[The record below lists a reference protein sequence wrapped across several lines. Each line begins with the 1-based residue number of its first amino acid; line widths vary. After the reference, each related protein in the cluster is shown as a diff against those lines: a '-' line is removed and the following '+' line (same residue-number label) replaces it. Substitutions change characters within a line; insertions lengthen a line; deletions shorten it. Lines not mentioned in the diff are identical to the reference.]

1 MKCYFVGPVELA
13 AVGVSI
19 AIFNQI
25 SKITII
31 PLVSVTTSLVAE
43 EDAAEQ
49 NHQSEKE
56 ILLEESVVNGSV
68 KVDIHHQAEKA
79 GNHQSEKEILLEES
93 VVNESVKVDVQD
105 QAEKAGTYIFQG

>member
-1 MKCYFVGPVELA
+1 M
-13 AVGVSI
+13 GVSI

-49 NHQSEKE
+49 R
-56 ILLEESVVNGSV
+56 
-68 KVDIHHQAEKA
+68 
-79 GNHQSEKEILLEES
+79 HQSEKEILLEES
-93 VVNESVKVDVQD
+93 VVNESVKVDIEGQED
-105 QAEKAGTYIFQG
+105 KPGIYIFQG

>member
-1 MKCYFVGPVELA
+1 
-13 AVGVSI
+13 VGVSI

-49 NHQSEKE
+49 R
-56 ILLEESVVNGSV
+56 
-68 KVDIHHQAEKA
+68 
-79 GNHQSEKEILLEES
+79 HQSEKEILLEES
-93 VVNESVKVDVQD
+93 VVNESVKVDIEGQED
-105 QAEKAGTYIFQG
+105 KPGIYIFQG

>member
-1 MKCYFVGPVELA
+1 MPLA

-43 EDAAEQ
+43 EDAADEVQ
-49 NHQSEKE
+49 NHYSETELLFKE
-56 ILLEESVVNGSV
+56 DVV
-68 KVDIHHQAEKA
+68 KLDIQEHAEKA
-79 GNHQSEKEILLEES
+79 GIYFFLKDKFFFKSS
-93 VVNESVKVDVQD
+93 
-105 QAEKAGTYIFQG
+105 

>member
-1 MKCYFVGPVELA
+1 M
-13 AVGVSI
+13 GVSI

-49 NHQSEKE
+49 SHQSEKE
-56 ILLEESVVNGSV
+56 ILLEESNVNV
-68 KVDIHHQAEKA
+68 KVDIEDKT
-79 GNHQSEKEILLEES
+79 GI
-93 VVNESVKVDVQD
+93 
-105 QAEKAGTYIFQG
+105 YIFQGQTTIQIYEFVFYGSFN